1 MIRFSFRTTRPSDTV
16 LIIGLVF
23 HRAGCATTPYAD
35 NPNAQLMALP
45 VVAIVGRPNV
55 GKSALFNR
63 ILGERR
69 AIVDPMS
76 GLTRDRLYAES
87 EWRGRRF
94 VIVDTAG
101 LVLGKDRDE
110 VPAQRELR
118 RRMEEQS
125 RLAIEE
131 ADLVLFVLDVR
142 EGLTAVDRDIAELL
156 RKARRPKLVVANKAD
171 GRGREVL
178 ANEFYELGL
187 GDPWVVSAL
196 HGTGSGDLLDAV
208 VDQLPPPR
216 PEVVDDGLAGRV
228 AILGR
233 PNVGKS
239 LLVNALIGDE
249 RSLVTAVPGTT
260 RDPVDTTVTFQGQRV
275 LLVDTAGIRRRGL
288 TKGVEQYSLLRGLR
302 AMERADIGI
311 VVIDARDGITA
322 QDVHI
327 AGYVVEAGRGLILV
341 LNKWDLLTAEEKEE
355 KVWRRQI
362 KQALSFAPWAPIS
375 YVSAKTGQRV
385 AQPLE
390 VALKVVEERRRRV
403 ATPELN
409 KWLRTL
415 LGQREPPTRKGK
427 RLKVLYVTQAEA
439 TTPTFV
445 FFVNEPELVH
455 FSYRRFLETQLRQ
468 AFGFAGTPIRLVFR
482 RRGEEP

>member
-1 MIRFSFRTTRPSDTV
+1 
-16 LIIGLVF
+16 
-23 HRAGCATTPYAD
+23 
-35 NPNAQLMALP
+35 MALP

-69 AIVDPMS
+69 AIVDPLA

-87 EWRGRRF
+87 EWQGRKF

-156 RKARRPKLVVANKAD
+156 RKSRTPVLVVANKAD

-178 ANEFYELGL
+178 ASEFYELGI
-187 GDPWVVSAL
+187 GDPWVISAL

-208 VDQLPPPR
+208 VEKLPPPK
-216 PEVVDDGLAGRV
+216 PEVVDDRLAGRV

-239 LLVNALIGDE
+239 SLVNALIGDE

-260 RDPVDTTVTFQGQRV
+260 RDPVDTTVTFQGKRV
-275 LLVDTAGIRRRGL
+275 LLVDTAGIRRPGL

-311 VVIDARDGITA
+311 VVIDAKEGLTS
-322 QDVHI
+322 QDAHI
-327 AGYVVEAGRGLILV
+327 AGYVVEAGRGLVLV

-355 KVWRRQI
+355 KVWRR
-362 KQALSFAPWAPIS
+362 KVKEALSFAPWAPIS

-409 KWLRTL
+409 RWLRTI
-415 LGQREPPTRKGK
+415 LGKREPPTRKGK

-445 FFVNEPELVH
+445 FFVNDPELVH
-455 FSYRRFLETQLRQ
+455 FSYRRYLDSQLRQ
-468 AFGFAGTPIRLVFR
+468 AFGFQGTPLRLVFR
-482 RRGEEP
+482 KRGEET

>member
-1 MIRFSFRTTRPSDTV
+1 
-16 LIIGLVF
+16 
-23 HRAGCATTPYAD
+23 
-35 NPNAQLMALP
+35 MALP
-45 VVAIVGRPNV
+45 LVAIVGRPNV

-69 AIVDPMS
+69 AIVDPMA

-94 VIVDTAG
+94 TIVDTAG

-125 RLAIEE
+125 RLAIDE

-156 RKARRPKLVVANKAD
+156 RRSRRQAGAQEGKAARTPVLVGANKAD
-171 GRGREVL
+171 GRGRELL
-178 ANEFYELGL
+178 AHEFYELGL
-187 GDPWVVSAL
+187 GDPWVISAL

-208 VDQLPPPR
+208 VEKLPPPK
-216 PEVVDDGLAGRV
+216 PEVVDDKLAGRV

-239 LLVNALIGDE
+239 SLVNALIGDA

-260 RDPVDTTVTFQGQRV
+260 RDPVDTTVTFQGKRV
-275 LLVDTAGIRRRGL
+275 LLVDTAGIRRPGL
-288 TKGVEQYSLLRGLR
+288 TRGVEQYSLLRGLR

-311 VVIDARDGITA
+311 VVIDAREGLTA
-322 QDVHI
+322 QDAHI
-327 AGYVVEAGRGLILV
+327 AGYVVEAGRGLVLV

-355 KVWRRQI
+355 KGWR
-362 KQALSFAPWAPIS
+362 KKGKEALAFAPWAPIS

-390 VALKVVEERRRRV
+390 VPLKVVEERRRRI

-409 KWLRTL
+409 RWLRTL

-445 FFVNEPELVH
+445 FFVNDPELVH
-455 FSYRRFLETQLRQ
+455 FSYRRFLGDQPRPAVGVPGEADR
-468 AFGFAGTPIRLVFR
+468 PVFR
-482 RRGEEP
+482 RAGERPGNKAARRGW

>member
-1 MIRFSFRTTRPSDTV
+1 MIRFSLRTTRPSDT
-16 LIIGLVF
+16 LPIIGSGFSQTHNVAAAYVDKV
-23 HRAGCATTPYAD
+23 HTC
-35 NPNAQLMALP
+35 LMALP
-45 VVAIVGRPNV
+45 LVAIVGRPNV

-63 ILGERR
+63 FLGERR

-76 GLTRDRLYAES
+76 GLTRDRLYAEI

-110 VPAQRELR
+110 VPEQRELR
-118 RRMEEQS
+118 RRMEQQS
-125 RLAIEE
+125 RLAIDE
-131 ADLVLFVLDVR
+131 ADVVLFVLDIR

-156 RKARRPKLVVANKAD
+156 RRSRRPVLVVANKAD
-171 GRGREVL
+171 GRGREGL
-178 ANEFYELGL
+178 AAEFYELGL

-196 HGTGSGDLLDAV
+196 HGTGSGDLLDGV
-208 VDQLPPPR
+208 VERLPPLTA
-216 PEVVDDGLAGRV
+216 EVADAAVAARV

-239 LLVNALIGDE
+239 SLVNALIGDE

-260 RDPVDTTVTFQGQRV
+260 RDPVDTTVAFKGKRV
-275 LLVDTAGIRRRGL
+275 LLVDTAGIRRPGL
-288 TKGVEQYSLLRGLR
+288 THGVEQYSLLRGLR
-302 AMERADIGI
+302 AMERADVGI
-311 VVIDARDGITA
+311 VVIDAREGITA

-327 AGYVVEAGRGLILV
+327 AGYVVEAGRGLVLA
-341 LNKWDLLTAEEKEE
+341 LNKWDLLTPEEKEE

-362 KQALSFAPWAPIS
+362 REQLSFAPWAPVS
-375 YVSAKTGQRV
+375 YISAKTGQRV

-390 VALKVVEERRRRV
+390 VALKVVEERHRRI

-409 KWLRTL
+409 RWLRTISAE
-415 LGQREPPTRKGK
+415 REPPTRKGK
-427 RLKVLYVTQAEA
+427 RLKVLYATQAEA
-439 TTPTFV
+439 STPTFV
-445 FFVNEPELVH
+445 LFVNEPELVH
-455 FSYRRFLETQLRQ
+455 FSYRRYLDTQLRE

-482 RRGEEP
+482 RRGEDD